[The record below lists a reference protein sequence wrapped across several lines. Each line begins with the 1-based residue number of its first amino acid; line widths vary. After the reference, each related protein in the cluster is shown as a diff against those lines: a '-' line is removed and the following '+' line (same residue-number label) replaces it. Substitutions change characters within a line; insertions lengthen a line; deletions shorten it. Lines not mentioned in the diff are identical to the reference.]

1 MPRYF
6 NPNSICPPFNPY
18 SHGAETKAG
27 CRLVYIAGQVGAD
40 KDGNIAPDFEGQAQL
55 AYSNIEFILKD
66 AEMTFAN
73 LVKMTTF
80 LINPDDGP
88 KMRVI
93 RKSFLKDI
101 RPPHTLL
108 YVSRLAD
115 PEFLIEVE
123 AVAAAD

>member
-18 SHGAETKAG
+18 SHGAEIKAG
-27 CRLVYIAGQVGAD
+27 SRLVYTAGQVGAD
-40 KDGNIAPDFEGQAQL
+40 KDGNIASDFEGQAHL
-55 AYSNIEFILKD
+55 AYANIEIILKD

-93 RKSFLKDI
+93 RKSF
-101 RPPHTLL
+101 
-108 YVSRLAD
+108 
-115 PEFLIEVE
+115 
-123 AVAAAD
+123 